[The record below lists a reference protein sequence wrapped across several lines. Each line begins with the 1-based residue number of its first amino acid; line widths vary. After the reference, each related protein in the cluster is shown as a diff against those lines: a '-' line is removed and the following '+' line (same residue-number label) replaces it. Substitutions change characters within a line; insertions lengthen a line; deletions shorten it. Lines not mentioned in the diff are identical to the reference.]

1 QKRYAGFISAA
12 PHHSRPVRTLLL
24 RDGQVELIGNDSG
37 VGQRN
42 SGTRGRYIA
51 HVAVHGGSAFI
62 ECNDATKIRARTYG
76 LSPFSHAAT
85 PFPFRGREYRLAPI
99 QQPVAPCNFALVL
112 NGMVTA
118 CGQKNDQSIQRPPTL
133 PSRS

>member
-1 QKRYAGFISAA
+1 
-12 PHHSRPVRTLLL
+12 L
-24 RDGQVELIGNDSG
+24 RDGQVELIGNNSG

-42 SGTRGRYIA
+42 SGTCGRYIA

-76 LSPFSHAAT
+76 LSPFSHAPT
-85 PFPFRGREYRLAPI
+85 PFPFLGREYRLARR
-99 QQPVAPCNFALVL
+99 QQMVAARNLALVL

-118 CGQKNDQSIQRPPTL
+118 GGRRKFK
-133 PSRS
+133 